1 MSKNCEEECDLKELK
16 FLLLNMLKDREEIQ
30 MLIEKHFNSMISVY
44 ESTKKLYEDTVKI
57 QQELIQ
63 QYGTDIISKVQTSTK
78 ASEIIITGI
87 PESVDEEPLVIAEKV
102 LETIGIENPKL
113 GIITSRKVVKKYN
126 TSNSAS
132 DSMPK
137 SQSSCK
143 NHRSTKSIIV
153 TLSSSVLTK
162 KVIRQ
167 KCSHQNLK
175 SSTVFSSALNSSEIN
190 INELYPASFYKLFL
204 DTRSALRSMG
214 QAMPKIKNN
223 VITIKSDDNHPPIL
237 IKSREDLDKFIKSTS

>member
-1 MSKNCEEECDLKELK
+1 MSKNFEEECDLKEVK
-16 FLLLNMLKDREEIQ
+16 FLLLDMLKDREEIQ
-30 MLIEKHFNSMISVY
+30 MLIEKHFNSMMSLY

-57 QQELIQ
+57 QQELIK

-113 GIITSRKVVKKYN
+113 GIITSRKIRNITLLIQQVIRCQKVKVAARITGLRN
-126 TSNSAS
+126 
-132 DSMPK
+132 
-137 SQSSCK
+137 
-143 NHRSTKSIIV
+143 RSLSICQV
-153 TLSSSVLTK
+153 VLTK

-175 SSTVFSSALNSSEIN
+175 SSTVFSSALNSSDIN
-190 INELYPASFYKLFL
+190 INELYPASFYKLF
-204 DTRSALRSMG
+204 
-214 QAMPKIKNN
+214 
-223 VITIKSDDNHPPIL
+223 
-237 IKSREDLDKFIKSTS
+237 